1 MRTGQRMFVAVLPP
15 DDVLDDLQA
24 EAERLRSEI
33 EPDRARR
40 FRWTVREQWHVT
52 LAFLASV
59 PDTTLDDLSA
69 RLARAALRRTPF
81 DLAVAGG
88 GAFSSRRRAR
98 VLWTGVEDRSGGGLR
113 RLADGV
119 QAACRRAGLEVE
131 EGRRFRPHLTLARLS
146 QPDDVTHLV
155 EDLRGYRGRE
165 WRVDSIA
172 LVASHLGQG
181 PGRRS
186 RYETAATF
194 RLAAAGEAADESAGD
209 GAGENRIE

>member
-1 MRTGQRMFVAVLPP
+1 
-15 DDVLDDLQA
+15 
-24 EAERLRSEI
+24 
-33 EPDRARR
+33 EPDRDRR
-40 FRWTVREQWHVT
+40 FRWTVREQWHIT
-52 LAFLASV
+52 LAFLGSV
-59 PDTTLDDLSA
+59 PDATLDDLRA

-88 GAFSSRRRAR
+88 GAFSSRRRAG
-98 VLWTGVEDRSGGGLR
+98 VLWAGVEDLSGGGLR

-155 EDLRGYRGRE
+155 EDLRGYRGPV
-165 WRVDSIA
+165 WRVGSIA

-186 RYETAATF
+186 RYESVATF
-194 RLAAAGEAADESAGD
+194 PLTGSGEPGVPSCD
-209 GAGENRIE
+209 GQR

>member
-1 MRTGQRMFVAVLPP
+1 MFVAVMPP
-15 DDVLDDLQA
+15 DDVLEDLQ
-24 EAERLRSEI
+24 EEGERLRREI
-33 EPDRARR
+33 EPERARR

-59 PDTTLDDLSA
+59 PDATLDDLRA

-81 DLAVAGG
+81 DVAVSGG
-88 GAFSSRRRAR
+88 DAFSSRRRAR
-98 VLWTGVEDRSGGGLR
+98 VLWAGVEDGSGGGLR

-155 EDLRGYRGRE
+155 EALRGYRGPE
-165 WRVDSIA
+165 WRVGSIA
-172 LVASHLGQG
+172 LVVSHLGQG

-186 RYETAATF
+186 QYETVATF
-194 RLAAAGEAADESAGD
+194 PLAGEDKGTVSRGN
-209 GAGENRIE
+209 GR

>member
-1 MRTGQRMFVAVLPP
+1 MRTGQRMFVAVMPP
-15 DDVLDDLQA
+15 DAVLDHLQA
-24 EAERLRSEI
+24 ETDRLRGEI
-33 EPDRARR
+33 EPDRAGR

-52 LAFLASV
+52 LAFLDSV
-59 PDTTLDDLSA
+59 PKSALDDLGA
-69 RLARAALRRTPF
+69 RLARAALRQTPF
-81 DLAVAGG
+81 DLVVSGG

-98 VLWTGVEDRSGGGLR
+98 VLWAGVEDRSGGGLR

-155 EDLRGYRGRE
+155 EDLRGYRGQE
-165 WRVDSIA
+165 WRVGSIA

-186 RYETAATF
+186 RYETVATF
-194 RLAAAGEAADESAGD
+194 PLT
-209 GAGENRIE
+209 